1 MERKFTNDLLVS
13 VLFLDKADPRRNR
26 AEHIIAGDRFCTD
39 ECLALQSLFKEMA
52 EHPLQP
58 NQQQVDRILGA
69 LYA

>member
-1 MERKFTNDLLVS
+1 MKRNFTNDLLVS
-13 VLFLDKADPRRNR
+13 VLFLDPADPRRNR
-26 AEHIIAGDRFCTD
+26 AEHIIAGDRLCID
-39 ECLALQSLFKEMA
+39 ECLALQSLFREMA

>member
-1 MERKFTNDLLVS
+1 
-13 VLFLDKADPRRNR
+13 LDKSDPRRNR